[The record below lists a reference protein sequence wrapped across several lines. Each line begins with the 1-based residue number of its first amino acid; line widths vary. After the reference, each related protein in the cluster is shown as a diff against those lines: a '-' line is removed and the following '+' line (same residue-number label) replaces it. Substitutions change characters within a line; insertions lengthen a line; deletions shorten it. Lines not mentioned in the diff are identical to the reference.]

1 MVSFTTELLIGFGIL
16 IFGWMAYE
24 IWRAPLLEMDDN
36 GNWIT
41 KRPTKKLSDLFKKKN
56 KSKQL

>member
-1 MVSFTTELLIGFGIL
+1 MDIL
-16 IFGWMAYE
+16 IRVTILLWIWMAYE

-41 KRPTKKLSDLFKKKN
+41 KRPEKKLSDLFKKKI
-56 KSKQL
+56 KK

>member
-1 MVSFTTELLIGFGIL
+1 MTKVLLIGFGLFIL
-16 IFGWMAYE
+16 LWMAYE

-41 KRPTKKLSDLFKKKN
+41 KKPTKKLSDLFKKN
-56 KSKQL
+56 KK

>member
-1 MVSFTTELLIGFGIL
+1 MNFTTELLVGFGIL

-41 KRPTKKLSDLFKKKN
+41 KRPTKKLSDLFKKN
-56 KSKQL
+56 KK